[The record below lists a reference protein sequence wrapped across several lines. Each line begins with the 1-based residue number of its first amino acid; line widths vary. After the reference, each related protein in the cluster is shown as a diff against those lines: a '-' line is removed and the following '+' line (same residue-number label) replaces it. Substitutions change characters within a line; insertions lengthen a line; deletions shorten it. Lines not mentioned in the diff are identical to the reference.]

1 MLTAIDGLQLL
12 RNGWIQ
18 HFNGVTETDV
28 AVRVGAALAV
38 VFCICPFVLP
48 KLFKVEAC
56 HP

>member
-1 MLTAIDGLQLL
+1 MMDYSFCETDGFST
-12 RNGWIQ
+12 
-18 HFNGVTETDV
+18 FNGVTETDV
-28 AVRVGAALAV
+28 ALRVGAALAV

>member
-1 MLTAIDGLQLL
+1 MTAMDGLQLL

-48 KLFKVEAC
+48 KLFKFEAC